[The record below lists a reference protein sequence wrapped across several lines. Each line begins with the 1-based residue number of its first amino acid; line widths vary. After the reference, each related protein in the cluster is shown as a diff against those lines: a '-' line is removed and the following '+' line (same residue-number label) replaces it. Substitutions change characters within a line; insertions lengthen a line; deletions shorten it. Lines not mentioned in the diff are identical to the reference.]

1 MLIQFIHPKDTNQ
14 TAVKTLS
21 QQLQQFFNV
30 TDYRINVGWIHS
42 RTRSDQGFNI
52 RSVKGSERYYLH
64 TGKEQT
70 THQIGD
76 LILFSYAD
84 STRCE
89 DRLDIVTHIGV
100 DELFDTQNSSLIMSF
115 LEFFYV
121 IYAITLKS
129 DLYKKLYD
137 KVCQLLL
144 KQQYEHAVYQNVFAV
159 RSLGNTLLLE
169 HDALSNRY
177 ISGYLLNAEELPEQ
191 LLIRLLKQS
200 IHQPAELDALLQY
213 ADHKGIHQL
222 GFAVKLVAGLTL
234 DVNDISNIQLT
245 DQYNFLNAYIPK
257 HPLWREMVLAHPDT
271 LYSDDIA
278 QKFIDELPEDKTQ
291 WLDALNQLPL
301 NIRNSL
307 ANRLAEE
314 HFAYVYQLISDE
326 QLYIDH
332 IMQCIEQQDST
343 HFAEYYHYAIAH
355 HFHHVVCMLK
365 ILEYKLLQR
374 PLPLYELNKI
384 IYAYSES
391 LCNQHSQNNHLQK
404 IQYTIF
410 AKGGYKAEI
419 EKAQRSSFQPN
430 PTSFKANGLK
440 PLSFCEGKIW
450 FKKINHEYIE
460 VNGKKRPVNRFD
472 EAEIKDQ
479 ERIVETSLDRRVL
492 CRRHGCNYCEKD
504 SEHSLEASIFYLI
517 GLTH

>member
-14 TAVKTLS
+14 TAVKNLS
-21 QQLQQFFNV
+21 QQLQQYFNV

-70 THQIGD
+70 KHQIGD

-89 DRLDIVTHIGV
+89 DRWDIVTHMSV
-100 DELFDTQNSSLIMSF
+100 EELFDTQSSSLIMSF

-129 DLYKKLYD
+129 DFYKKLFD

-144 KQQYEHAVYQNVFAV
+144 KQQYEHAIYQNIFAV
-159 RSLGNTLLLE
+159 QNLVNTLLLE
-169 HDALSNRY
+169 HHALSNHY
-177 ISGYLLNAEELPEQ
+177 INRYLLNAEELPEQ
-191 LLIRLLKQS
+191 VLIRLLKQS
-200 IHQPAELDALLQY
+200 IQQPAELDALLQY
-213 ADHKGIHQL
+213 ADHKDIHQL

-291 WLDALNQLPL
+291 WLEALNQLPL

-326 QLYIDH
+326 RLYVN
-332 IMQCIEQQDST
+332 
-343 HFAEYYHYAIAH
+343 F
-355 HFHHVVCMLK
+355 
-365 ILEYKLLQR
+365 ILECIYKND
-374 PLPLYELNKI
+374 YSYFDEF
-384 IYAYSES
+384 YAYAQKHEFRGGSGN
-391 LCNQHSQNNHLQK
+391 LNN
-404 IQYTIF
+404 T
-410 AKGGYKAEI
+410 YK
-419 EKAQRSSFQPN
+419 
-430 PTSFKANGLK
+430 
-440 PLSFCEGKIW
+440 
-450 FKKINHEYIE
+450 
-460 VNGKKRPVNRFD
+460 
-472 EAEIKDQ
+472 
-479 ERIVETSLDRRVL
+479 
-492 CRRHGCNYCEKD
+492 
-504 SEHSLEASIFYLI
+504 
-517 GLTH
+517 

>member
-144 KQQYEHAVYQNVFAV
+144 KQQYEHAVYQMLKKLIKL
-159 RSLGNTLLLE
+159 RKQ
-169 HDALSNRY
+169 
-177 ISGYLLNAEELPEQ
+177 LPQ
-191 LLIRLLKQS
+191 FQGQA
-200 IHQPAELDALLQY
+200 HQY
-213 ADHKGIHQL
+213 ALDLHNEHVFGVIRQNRNHHL
-222 GFAVKLVAGLTL
+222 FAL
-234 DVNDISNIQLT
+234 
-245 DQYNFLNAYIPK
+245 YNFSELTQRVPTEHLRQMFNGVYARDVVQGRIFNLNDA
-257 HPLWREMVLAHPDT
+257 
-271 LYSDDIA
+271 
-278 QKFIDELPEDKTQ
+278 FIELSPYEFVWCVKDK
-291 WLDALNQLPL
+291 
-301 NIRNSL
+301 
-307 ANRLAEE
+307 
-314 HFAYVYQLISDE
+314 
-326 QLYIDH
+326 
-332 IMQCIEQQDST
+332 
-343 HFAEYYHYAIAH
+343 
-355 HFHHVVCMLK
+355 
-365 ILEYKLLQR
+365 
-374 PLPLYELNKI
+374 
-384 IYAYSES
+384 
-391 LCNQHSQNNHLQK
+391 
-404 IQYTIF
+404 
-410 AKGGYKAEI
+410 
-419 EKAQRSSFQPN
+419 
-430 PTSFKANGLK
+430 
-440 PLSFCEGKIW
+440 
-450 FKKINHEYIE
+450 
-460 VNGKKRPVNRFD
+460 
-472 EAEIKDQ
+472 
-479 ERIVETSLDRRVL
+479 VE
-492 CRRHGCNYCEKD
+492 
-504 SEHSLEASIFYLI
+504 
-517 GLTH
+517 

>member
-14 TAVKTLS
+14 TAVKNLS
-21 QQLQQFFNV
+21 QQLQQHFNV

-42 RTRSDQGFNI
+42 RTRSDLGFNI

-70 THQIGD
+70 KHQIGD
-76 LILFSYAD
+76 FILFSYAD

-89 DRLDIVTHIGV
+89 DRLDIIAQSSVEDI
-100 DELFDTQNSSLIMSF
+100 FDTQNSSLMISF

-121 IYAITLKS
+121 LYSISLKS

-144 KQQYEHAVYQNVFAV
+144 KQQYEHAVYQNVLAV

-169 HDALSNRY
+169 HHALSNRY
-177 ISGYLLNAEELPEQ
+177 INRYLLNAEELPEQ

-200 IHQPAELDALLQY
+200 SHQPAELDALLQY
-213 ADHKGIHQL
+213 ADHKSIHQL
-222 GFAVKLVAGLTL
+222 SFSVKLVAGLTL
-234 DVNDISNIQLT
+234 DINDISNMQLT

-291 WLDALNQLPL
+291 WLNALNQLPL

-307 ANRLAEE
+307 ANRLAGE

-326 QLYIDH
+326 QRYINH

-355 HFHHVVCMLK
+355 HFH
-365 ILEYKLLQR
+365 
-374 PLPLYELNKI
+374 
-384 IYAYSES
+384 
-391 LCNQHSQNNHLQK
+391 
-404 IQYTIF
+404 
-410 AKGGYKAEI
+410 
-419 EKAQRSSFQPN
+419 
-430 PTSFKANGLK
+430 
-440 PLSFCEGKIW
+440 
-450 FKKINHEYIE
+450 
-460 VNGKKRPVNRFD
+460 
-472 EAEIKDQ
+472 
-479 ERIVETSLDRRVL
+479 
-492 CRRHGCNYCEKD
+492 
-504 SEHSLEASIFYLI
+504 
-517 GLTH
+517 